1 MKKHE
6 IKQSLKNLVKTLE
19 TQLADVERMWEDKSE
34 SHAYMVGYLIGTI
47 NHTISQLKEKGGK
60 A

>member
-6 IKQSLKNLVKTLE
+6 ITNLAEVLE
-19 TQLADVERMWEDKSE
+19 AQLAQVETMWDLKSK
-34 SHAYMVGYLIGTI
+34 SHAYMVGYLMGIVKEAVKE
-47 NHTISQLKEKGGK
+47 LKEKGGK